1 MRLVGRSKIKARLD
15 EVEKK
20 VEQLVEQAG
29 AHFVKTTPIRTGNAR
44 RSTKVG
50 NQQIYA
56 DYDYAVKLNEGY
68 SSQAPNGMTPST
80 IEEIQKIVRKL

>member
-1 MRLVGRSKIKARLD
+1 MRIVGRSRITARLNEIENKID
-15 EVEKK
+15 D
-20 VEQLVEQAG
+20 LVEQAG
-29 AHFVKTTPIRTGNAR
+29 KHFVKTTPIRTGNAR

-50 NQQIYA
+50 NQQIHA
-56 DYDYAVKLNEGY
+56 DYDYAVRLNEGY